1 MILRLNRIPLP
12 DTLIALIL
20 SAVGLILRALPGTFP
35 VIYRYELGGRR
46 GGSAFVA
53 MVVVRRGKGSP
64 SQIWEMVPYDFA
76 STSLDKWLASSD
88 AGHKEEETPK

>member
-1 MILRLNRIPLP
+1 MILRLNRIPLL
-12 DTLIALIL
+12 DTLTAFIL
-20 SAVGLILRALPGTFP
+20 SAVGLILRLLPGTFP
-35 VIYRYELGGRR
+35 VIFRYELGGRR

-76 STSLDKWLASSD
+76 STSLDKWIKPDGSIRE
-88 AGHKEEETPK
+88 EEETPK